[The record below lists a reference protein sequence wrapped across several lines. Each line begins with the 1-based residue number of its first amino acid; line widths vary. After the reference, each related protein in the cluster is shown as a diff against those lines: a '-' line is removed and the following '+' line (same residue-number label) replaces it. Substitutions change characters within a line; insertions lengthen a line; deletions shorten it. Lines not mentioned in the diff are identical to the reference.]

1 MQQLKEQH
9 TFFRVL
15 QYLPLVVVSLAA
27 GLEFLPEILAQKTFN
42 RWYRAANWAA
52 WVACLLCGALLSGAA
67 AAWIVTGLSPDQP
80 TGIVGALV
88 MSALLELCVSGFVVG
103 GLAVMGWI
111 AQGTEETQ
119 QWSRSW
125 GQAHGKAEARPARE
139 DTPPE

>member
-1 MQQLKEQH
+1 MEQLKEKP

-27 GLEFLPEILAQKTFN
+27 GLEFLPEVLVQKPFN

-52 WVACLLCGALLSGAA
+52 WVACLLGGALLVGAA
-67 AAWIVTGLSPDQP
+67 VAWIVTGLSPDQP
-80 TGIVGALV
+80 TGIVGVLV
-88 MSALLELCVSGFVVG
+88 VSALLELCVGGFVVG

-119 QWSRSW
+119 QWARSW
-125 GQAHGKAEARPARE
+125 GQAHDKVEARPAQE
-139 DTPPE
+139 DTSPT